1 MKKVWRKPELC
12 ARDVGLEVT
21 AYESADIDIE
31 IVI

>member
-12 ARDVGLEVT
+12 ERDVALEVT
-21 AYESADIDIE
+21 AYSGSDIE